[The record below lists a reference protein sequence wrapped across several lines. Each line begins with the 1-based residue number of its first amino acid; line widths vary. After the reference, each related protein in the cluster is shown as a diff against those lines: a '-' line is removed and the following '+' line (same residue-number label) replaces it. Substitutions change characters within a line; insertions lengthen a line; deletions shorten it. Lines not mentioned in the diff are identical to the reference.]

1 MGMDDTVIA
10 LMKRS
15 ISDYKVEIEQFLAGG
30 QAQTMNDYS
39 RLVGRYEALKLLEAD
54 LSDIE
59 KRFIEQ

>member
-1 MGMDDTVIA
+1 MDDTVIA

-30 QAQTMNDYS
+30 QAQTMDDYS
-39 RLVGRYEALKLLEAD
+39 RLVGRYEALKLLESD
-54 LSDIE
+54 LQVIE

>member
-1 MGMDDTVIA
+1 MDDTAIA

-15 ISDYKVEIEQFLAGG
+15 ISDYKVEIEQFLASG
-30 QAQTMNDYS
+30 QAQTMDAYS
-39 RLVGRYEALKLLEAD
+39 RLVGRYEALKLLESD

>member
-1 MGMDDTVIA
+1 MDDTVIA
-10 LMKRS
+10 LMQRS

-30 QAQTMNDYS
+30 QAQTMEDYN

-54 LSDIE
+54 LQEMD

>member
-1 MGMDDTVIA
+1 MDDTVIA
-10 LMKRS
+10 LMRRS

-30 QAQTMNDYS
+30 QAQTMEDYN

-54 LSDIE
+54 LQEMD

>member
-1 MGMDDTVIA
+1 MDDTVIA

-15 ISDYKVEIEQFLAGG
+15 IAEYQVEIEQFLAGG
-30 QAQTMNDYS
+30 QAQTMEDYN

-54 LSDIE
+54 LQEMD

>member
-1 MGMDDTVIA
+1 MDDTVIA
-10 LMKRS
+10 LMQRS

-30 QAQTMNDYS
+30 QAQTIEDYN

-54 LSDIE
+54 LQEMD

>member
-1 MGMDDTVIA
+1 MDDTVIA

-30 QAQTMNDYS
+30 QAQNMDDYS

-54 LSDIE
+54 LSDVE

>member
-1 MGMDDTVIA
+1 MDDTVIA

-15 ISDYKVEIEQFLAGG
+15 ISEYKLEIEQFLAGG
-30 QAQTMNDYS
+30 QAKSMDDYS
-39 RLVGRYEALKLLEAD
+39 RLVGRYEALKLLGAD

>member
-1 MGMDDTVIA
+1 MDDTVIA

-15 ISDYKVEIEQFLAGG
+15 ISEYKLEIEQFLAGG
-30 QAQTMNDYS
+30 QAKSMDDYS

>member
-1 MGMDDTVIA
+1 MDDTVIA
-10 LMKRS
+10 LMQRS

-30 QAQTMNDYS
+30 QAQTMEDYN

-54 LSDIE
+54 LQEID

>member
-1 MGMDDTVIA
+1 MDDTVIT
-10 LMKRS
+10 LMRRS

-30 QAQTMNDYS
+30 QAQTMEDYN

-54 LSDIE
+54 LQEMD

>member
-1 MGMDDTVIA
+1 MDDTVIA
-10 LMKRS
+10 LMRRS

-30 QAQTMNDYS
+30 HAQTMEDYN

-54 LSDIE
+54 LQEMD

>member
-1 MGMDDTVIA
+1 MDDTVIA

-30 QAQTMNDYS
+30 QAQTMDDYS
-39 RLVGRYEALKLLEAD
+39 RLVGRYESLKLLESD
-54 LSDIE
+54 LQEIE